1 MLSALFNDT
10 LVRRLLLRKQP
21 RGNQTV
27 TVEVQFQS
35 VYFPNAH
42 RNKHV
47 MVLGPSL
54 NSPGTKA
61 IKPPVCPK
69 IIQSRDGSSF

>member
-27 TVEVQFQS
+27 TVEVRFQS

-47 MVLGPSL
+47 NGAWP
-54 NSPGTKA
+54 
-61 IKPPVCPK
+61 
-69 IIQSRDGSSF
+69 

>member
-21 RGNQTV
+21 CGNQTV

-47 MVLGPSL
+47 NGAWP
-54 NSPGTKA
+54 
-61 IKPPVCPK
+61 
-69 IIQSRDGSSF
+69 